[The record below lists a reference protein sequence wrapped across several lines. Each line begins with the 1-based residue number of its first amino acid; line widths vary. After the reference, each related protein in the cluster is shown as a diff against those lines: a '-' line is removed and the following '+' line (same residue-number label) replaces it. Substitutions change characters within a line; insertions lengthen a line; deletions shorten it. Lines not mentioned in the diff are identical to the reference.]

1 MESSSLVFDP
11 QAGIKKYFGAYINII
26 IVKRTYDI
34 SISFFAHILTS
45 FMNYRFKLT
54 TILMWSL

>member
-34 SISFFAHILTS
+34 SISFFCTHFNFVYELQI
-45 FMNYRFKLT
+45 
-54 TILMWSL
+54 